1 MPMSPRLLRPRAGR
15 SGTGFDTDAAT
26 YIQAVESADGQPL
39 ETAVQL
45 AINAFVVGCKADG
58 IWSAIKAS
66 CILMGARTLSGAL
79 TPLVGAAPTNENF
92 VAGDYNRKTG
102 LKGNATNKRLKTNRA
117 NNADPQNSKSFG
129 VWITEARTSGQV
141 FMGATAATVG
151 TSQIVDSGGLL
162 FFRVNSSAASAT
174 GQASTQTGLHAAA
187 RSSSSA
193 LSYVIGASSGT
204 ASDTSATPT
213 SDNFFVFDRATSQ
226 APVDIMASFYWIGE
240 FITLS
245 TIQSRI
251 SSLVTA
257 IGAAIP

>member
-1 MPMSPRLLRPRAGR
+1 MPMNPRLLRPLAPSGDSDVRA
-15 SGTGFDTDAAT
+15 
-26 YIQAVESADGQPL
+26 YIAAVEAADGQSL
-39 ETAVQL
+39 EQGIKDAYRDFIT
-45 AINAFVVGCKADG
+45 GCKSDG

-102 LKGNATNKRLKTNRA
+102 LKGNATNKRLNTNRS
-117 NNADPQNSKSFG
+117 NNADPQDSKSYG
-129 VWITEARTSGQV
+129 LWVTGARASGAV
-141 FMGATAATVG
+141 FMGASISTAG
-151 TSQIVDSGGLL
+151 TSQIIDVGGVV
-162 FFRVNSSAASAT
+162 FFRINSSSASAT
-174 GQASTQTGLHAAA
+174 GQAGTQTGLHAAA

-204 ASDTSATPT
+204 ASDTSAAPT
-213 SDNFFVFDRATSQ
+213 ADNFFVFDRAASQ
-226 APVDIMASFYWIGE
+226 SPVDIRASFYWIGE

-251 SSLVTA
+251 STLVTA
-257 IGAAIP
+257 ISEAIP

>member
-1 MPMSPRLLRPRAGR
+1 MAMNPRLLRPRAT
-15 SGTGFDTDAAT
+15 SAYDADAQV
-26 YIQAVESADGQPL
+26 YFNAVAIADGQQL
-39 ETAVQL
+39 EPAVKK
-45 AINAFVVGCKADG
+45 AISDFVKGCKADG

-92 VAGDYNRKTG
+92 VAGDYSRKTG
-102 LKGNATNKRLKTNRA
+102 LKGNATNKRLNTNRL
-117 NNADPQNSKSFG
+117 NSADPQNSKSFG
-129 VWITEARTSGQV
+129 VLVTEARTSGQV

-151 TSQIVDSGGLL
+151 TSHIVDSGGLL
-162 FFRVNSSAASAT
+162 FFRVNSSTASAT
-174 GQASTQTGLHAAA
+174 NQASTQTGLHAAV

-213 SDNFFVFDRATSQ
+213 SDNFFVFDRATTQS
-226 APVDIMASFYWIGE
+226 PVDIRASFYWIGE